1 MFASKIMNTSKV
13 IYLGELRTNAQH
25 LQSQNTIVTDAPI
38 DNQGKGEA
46 FSPTDLA
53 ATSLASC
60 MLTVIGIYAQ
70 ANGIEMKGSEA
81 TVKKIMSSD
90 APRRIVQIDVFVN
103 IITEHPLDEKHRT
116 IFERTA
122 HTCPVA
128 KSLHPD
134 IFQNIKLSF
143 KSVSE
148 A

>member
-25 LQSQNTIVTDAPI
+25 LQSQNTIVTDAPV

-70 ANGIEMKGSEA
+70 ANGIEMKNSEA
-81 TVKKIMSSD
+81 TVKKIMSTD
-90 APRRIVQIDVFVN
+90 APRRIVQIDVNVS
-103 IITEHPLDEKHRT
+103 ILTEHPLDEKHQT

-134 IFQNIKLSF
+134 IFQ
-143 KSVSE
+143 
-148 A
+148 

>member
-1 MFASKIMNTSKV
+1 MNTSKV

-38 DNQGKGEA
+38 DNHGRGEA

-70 ANGIEMKGSEA
+70 ANGIEMAGSEA

-90 APRRIVQIDVFVN
+90 TPRRIVQIDVFVSIKTN
-103 IITEHPLDEKHRT
+103 VPLDEKHRL

-134 IFQNIKLSF
+134 IVQNIKLSF
-143 KSVSE
+143 SSISE
-148 A
+148 D

>member
-25 LQSQNTIVTDAPI
+25 LQSQNTIVTDAPV

-70 ANGIEMKGSEA
+70 SNGIQMKGSEA
-81 TVKKIMSSD
+81 IVKKIMSTD

-134 IFQNIKLSF
+134 IFQNIKLNFS
-143 KSVSE
+143 SVSE

>member
-1 MFASKIMNTSKV
+1 
-13 IYLGELRTNAQH
+13 
-25 LQSQNTIVTDAPI
+25 
-38 DNQGKGEA
+38 
-46 FSPTDLA
+46 
-53 ATSLASC
+53 

-70 ANGIEMKGSEA
+70 SNGIQMKGSEA
-81 TVKKIMSSD
+81 IVKKIMSTD

-134 IFQNIKLSF
+134 IFQNIKLNFS
-143 KSVSE
+143 SVSE

>member
-25 LQSQNTIVTDAPI
+25 LQSQNTIVTDAPV

-70 ANGIEMKGSEA
+70 SNGIQMKGSEA
-81 TVKKIMSSD
+81 TVKKIMSTD

-134 IFQNIKLSF
+134 IFQNIKLNFS
-143 KSVSE
+143 SVSE